1 MMARLTV
8 GDPHLFI
15 KERRRHMGEFNDL
28 ICVTRYCPNC
38 GSEIFCSSDSDRH
51 TVFYV
56 SEDMSDPTNAC
67 PRCQFDL
74 FKLPWEVLL
83 VEPGAAL
90 DTRLPSHKVQGPKR
104 LTEAVLKK
112 DPEIF
117 RSKAAAKRALRAV
130 GAVVFDL
137 LASGENVRWSGLGSF
152 KIRKRRPRKGR
163 NPQTGEELRIPAKR
177 VVTFSASKA
186 LKQGLNG

>member
-1 MMARLTV
+1 MARLTV

-15 KERRRHMGEFNDL
+15 KERRRPMGDFNDL
-28 ICVTRYCPNC
+28 ICMTRYCPNC
-38 GSEIFCSSDSDRH
+38 GSEIFCSTDSDRH

-56 SEDMSDPTNAC
+56 SEDMNDPTNTC

-74 FKLPWEVLL
+74 FKLPWEVLP
-83 VEPGAAL
+83 VEPGGAL
-90 DTRLPSHKVQGPKR
+90 DTTLLSHKVQGGKQ

-112 DPEIF
+112 DPEMF
-117 RSKAAAKRALRAV
+117 PSKAAAKRALHAV
-130 GAVVFDL
+130 GAILFDL

-152 KIRKRRPRKGR
+152 KIRERAPRKGR

-186 LKQGLNG
+186 LKEGLNG

>member
-1 MMARLTV
+1 MMERFTV

-38 GSEIFCSSDSDRH
+38 GSEIFCSTDSDRH

-56 SEDMSDPTNAC
+56 SEDMNDPTNAC

-74 FKLPWEVLL
+74 FKLPWEVLQ
-83 VEPGAAL
+83 VDPGGAM
-90 DTRLPSHKVQGPKR
+90 DTRLLSHKVQGGKQ

-117 RSKAAAKRALRAV
+117 TSKAAAKRALHAV
-130 GAVVFDL
+130 GAVLFDL
-137 LASGENVRWSGLGSF
+137 LASGEDVRWSGLGSF
-152 KIRKRRPRKGR
+152 KIRKRSPRKGR
-163 NPQTGEELRIPAKR
+163 NPQTGEELQIPAKR

-186 LKQGLNG
+186 LKLGLNG